1 MKRHIPFIIAIG
13 LVFSVTVFA
22 DHQKDLSSAAE
33 SLRVAAERLAKVS
46 HGVDGVHAVETGA
59 HDLVNESKRFHAE
72 LAQQKF
78 SPAKLRARFDLMRNR
93 YVLLRFQFHQ
103 HFKWTNEA
111 MRDAWD
117 DVSFEVVN
125 ASRILSSPPVVV
137 APKPKPPVTV
147 IRNVIVTGRVESTAF
162 TFNVRSRQQLE
173 RDIVSFHKAQKITE
187 AVDDIYLNINGKPVA
202 GRVDGKIDPRQKA
215 GHLRNE
221 SGYWRTA
228 EAVREQI
235 VAAVYVGG
243 TTTVVGSKPV
253 PPAPPV
259 VKPPVKPAE
268 PEWVSMSQPIMR
280 DGTVQLPGINDRP
293 VYGLRL
299 IVLGGERSYV
309 RIGKVV
315 VTMSDGKTIEATFS
329 DKVYRGRWVD
339 LGSFNQP
346 RKVKSVEVYIHH
358 EGNVV
363 LQGKTTK

>member
-1 MKRHIPFIIAIG
+1 MKRHLPFIIAIG
-13 LVFSVTVFA
+13 LVFTVAVFA

-46 HGVDGVHAVETGA
+46 HGVDGVNAVETGA

-147 IRNVIVTGRVESTAF
+147 GRNVIVTGRIESSAF
-162 TFNVRSRQQLE
+162 TFNVKSRQQLE
-173 RDIVSFHKAQKITE
+173 RDIVSFHKTKKITE
-187 AVDDIYLNINGKPVA
+187 AVDDIYVNINGKPVA
-202 GRVDGKIDPRQKA
+202 GRVDGKLDPRQKA

-235 VAAVYVGG
+235 AAAVYVGG
-243 TTTVVGSKPV
+243 TTTVVGSKP
-253 PPAPPV
+253 APV

-268 PEWVSMSQPIMR
+268 PLWVSMSQPIMR
-280 DGTVQLPGINDRP
+280 DGTDQLPGISDRP

-299 IVLGGERSYV
+299 IVLDAERSYV
-309 RIGKVV
+309 RIGKVT
-315 VTMSDGKTIEATFS
+315 VTMSDGKKIEATFS

-339 LGSFNQP
+339 LGSFDQP

-358 EGNVV
+358 KGNVV
-363 LQGKTTK
+363 LQGKTAK